1 VLFEQFLNED
11 LGCASYLVG
20 DEHAG
25 IAVVVD
31 PPYFVEPVL
40 AQAERHEVRLV
51 GVLETHTHA
60 DHVSGHGRLA
70 IEHGVPIRVHHGAGA
85 VFRHEPLE
93 DGTEV
98 EVGAVVLRTI
108 HTPGHRP
115 EHCCFAVIDR
125 SRSDEPWL
133 VLTGD
138 SLFVGDAGRP
148 DLAVEARE
156 GAEGLFH
163 SLHRLVE
170 LGDGVE
176 VFPGHVAGS
185 LCGAAMSSKAS
196 TTIGF
201 ERRFNQALQGDLAD
215 FLDARL
221 GPQPP
226 RPPNME
232 RIVELNRGELVG
244 AQPALER
251 LDSLPESAVVVDVR
265 PTEAFAGGHH
275 SGAVGIP
282 VSGSGFATK
291 AAFVLPDLP
300 VVLHA
305 SDGDE
310 AVRAARSLHAVGLFE
325 TVGWQEGGGP
335 ETLEPVSLDELER
348 LLADDAVDLLDV
360 READER
366 DEAHIPGSQHLPYRT
381 ARAAAEA
388 GLLDGRPVVTICESG
403 ARAAIAASVLQAAGI
418 EARPV
423 LDGGM
428 AGWQA
433 RGGETTSFRRCG
445 G

>member
-1 VLFEQFLNED
+1 VLFKQFLNDD

-25 IAVVVD
+25 VAVVVD
-31 PPYFVEPVL
+31 PPYHVDPVL
-40 AQAERHEVRLV
+40 AEAKHHGVRLAA
-51 GVLETHTHA
+51 VLETHTHA

-70 IEHGVPIRVHHGAGA
+70 LEHGVPIRVHAA
-85 VFRHEPLE
+85 AEAAFAHEPLE

-98 EVGAVVLRTI
+98 EVGTVVLRTI

-125 SRSDEPWL
+125 SRGDEPWL

-163 SLHRLVE
+163 SLRRLVE

-176 VFPGHVAGS
+176 VFPGHIAGS

-196 TTIGF
+196 TTIGY
-201 ERRFNQALQGDLAD
+201 ERRFNPALQGELAD

-232 RIVELNRGELVG
+232 RIVELNRGELLG
-244 AQPALER
+244 AQPPLER
-251 LDSLPESAVVVDVR
+251 VGSVPEEAIVLDVR
-265 PTEAFAGGHH
+265 PTETFAAGHRP
-275 SGAVGIP
+275 GALGIP
-282 VSGSGFATK
+282 VCGSGFATK
-291 AAFVLPDLP
+291 AGFVLPERPL
-300 VVLHA
+300 VVHA
-305 SDGDE
+305 ADE
-310 AVRAARSLHAVGLFE
+310 QEALLASRSLHAVGLFE
-325 TVGWQEGGGP
+325 IEGWQEGGGD
-335 ETLEPVSLDELER
+335 EKLEPVSLEELER
-348 LLADDAVDLLDV
+348 LLADDAVELLDV
-360 READER
+360 RETDER
-366 DEAHIPGSQHLPYRT
+366 DESHIPGSQHLPYRT

-388 GLLDGRPVVTICESG
+388 GLLNGRPVVTICESG
-403 ARAAIAASVLQAAGI
+403 PRAAIAASVLQAAGVN
-418 EARPV
+418 ARPV
-423 LDGGM
+423 LDGGV
-428 AGWQA
+428 ATW
-433 RGGETTSFRRCG
+433 RGETTSFRRCG
-445 G
+445 S

>member
-1 VLFEQFLNED
+1 MLFKQFLNDD

-25 IAVVVD
+25 VAVVVD
-31 PPYFVEPVL
+31 PPYHVDPVL
-40 AQAERHEVRLV
+40 AEAKHHGVRLAA
-51 GVLETHTHA
+51 VLETHTHA

-70 IEHGVPIRVHHGAGA
+70 LEHGVPIRVHAA
-85 VFRHEPLE
+85 AEAAFAHEPLE

-98 EVGAVVLRTI
+98 EVGTVVLRTI

-125 SRSDEPWL
+125 SRGDEPWL

-163 SLHRLVE
+163 SLRRLVE

-196 TTIGF
+196 TTIGY
-201 ERRFNQALQGDLAD
+201 ERRFNPALQGELAD

-232 RIVELNRGELVG
+232 RIVELNRGELLG
-244 AQPALER
+244 AQPPLER
-251 LDSLPESAVVVDVR
+251 VGSVPEEAIVLDVR
-265 PTEAFAGGHH
+265 PTETFAAGHRP
-275 SGAVGIP
+275 GALGIP
-282 VSGSGFATK
+282 VCGSGFATK
-291 AAFVLPDLP
+291 AGFVLPERPL
-300 VVLHA
+300 VVHA
-305 SDGDE
+305 ADE
-310 AVRAARSLHAVGLFE
+310 QEALLASRSLHAVGLFE
-325 TVGWQEGGGP
+325 IEGWQEGGGD
-335 ETLEPVSLDELER
+335 EKLEPVSLEELER
-348 LLADDAVDLLDV
+348 LLADDAVELLDV
-360 READER
+360 RETDER
-366 DEAHIPGSQHLPYRT
+366 DESHIPGSQHLPYRT

-388 GLLDGRPVVTICESG
+388 GLLNGRPVVTICESG
-403 ARAAIAASVLQAAGI
+403 PRAAIAASVLQAAGVN
-418 EARPV
+418 ARPV
-423 LDGGM
+423 LDGGVTT
-428 AGWQA
+428 W
-433 RGGETTSFRRCG
+433 RGETTSFRRCG
-445 G
+445 S

>member
-1 VLFEQFLNED
+1 VLFRQFLNDD

-20 DEHAG
+20 DERSG
-25 IAVVVD
+25 VAVVVD
-31 PPYFVEPVL
+31 PPYDVEPVL
-40 AQAERHEVRLV
+40 AEAEHHGVRLV

-70 IEHGVPIRVHHGAGA
+70 LEHGVPIRVHAAA
-85 VFRHEPLE
+85 VAAFAHEPLE

-98 EVGAVVLRTI
+98 EVGDVVLRTI

-125 SRSDEPWL
+125 SRGDEPWL

-148 DLAVEARE
+148 DLAVEAQE

-163 SLHRLVE
+163 SLRRLVE

-196 TTIGF
+196 TTIGY
-201 ERRFNQALQGDLAD
+201 ERRFNPALQGGLAD
-215 FLDARL
+215 FLVARL

-232 RIVELNRGELVG
+232 RIVELNRGELLG
-244 AQPALER
+244 AQPPLAR
-251 LDSLPESAVVVDVR
+251 VDSVPDDAIVLDVR
-265 PTEAFAGGHH
+265 QTESFAVGHH
-275 SGAVGIP
+275 PGALGIP
-282 VSGSGFATK
+282 VSGSAFATK
-291 AAFVLPDLP
+291 AGFVLPDSR

-305 SDGDE
+305 ADERE
-310 AVRAARSLHAVGLFE
+310 AVRAAGSLHAVGLFE
-325 TVGWQEGGGP
+325 IAGWQQGGGA
-335 ETLEPVSLDELER
+335 EKLEPVSLEELER
-348 LLADDAVDLLDV
+348 LLTEDAVDLLDV
-360 READER
+360 RETDER
-366 DEAHIPGSQHLPYRT
+366 DESHIPGSQHLPYRT

-388 GLLDGRPVVTICESG
+388 GLLNGRPVVTICESG
-403 ARAAIAASVLQAAGI
+403 PRAAIAASVLQAAGVN
-418 EARPV
+418 ARPV
-423 LDGGM
+423 LDGGV
-428 AGWQA
+428 ATW
-433 RGGETTSFRRCG
+433 RGETSSFRRCG
-445 G
+445 S

>member
-1 VLFEQFLNED
+1 VLFKQFLNDD

-20 DEHAG
+20 DDHAG
-25 IAVVVD
+25 VAVVVD

-40 AQAERHEVRLV
+40 AEAERHDVRIA

-70 IEHGVPIRVHHGAGA
+70 LEHGVPIRVHGAA
-85 VFRHEPLE
+85 EAAFAHEPLE

-98 EVGAVVLRTI
+98 ELGAVLLRTI

-148 DLAVEARE
+148 DLAVEARA

-163 SLHRLVE
+163 SLRRLVE

-185 LCGAAMSSKAS
+185 LCGAAMSSKTS
-196 TTIGF
+196 TTIGY
-201 ERRFNQALQGDLAD
+201 ERRSNPALEGALAD
-215 FLDARL
+215 FLAARL

-232 RIVELNRGELVG
+232 RIVELNRGEPLG
-244 AQPALER
+244 AQPDLTR
-251 LDSLPESAVVVDVR
+251 IDSLPREAVVVDVR
-265 PTEAFAGGHH
+265 PTDAFAAAHH
-275 SGAVGIP
+275 PGAVGIP
-282 VSGSGFATK
+282 VSGSSFATR
-291 AAFVLPDLP
+291 AAFVLPELP

-305 SDGDE
+305 ADEEE
-310 AVRAARSLHAVGLFE
+310 AVRAARSLHSVALFA
-325 TVGWQEGGGP
+325 TVGWQEGGGS
-335 ETLEPVSLDELER
+335 EKLEPVSLEELEH
-348 LLADDAVDLLDV
+348 LLANDAVELLDV

-366 DEAHIPGSQHLPYRT
+366 DEGHIPGSQHLPYRT

-388 GLLDGRPVVTICESG
+388 GLLNGRPVVTICESG
-403 ARAAIAASVLQAAGI
+403 PRAAIAASVLQAAGVN
-418 EARPV
+418 ARPV
-423 LDGGM
+423 LDGGITE
-428 AGWQA
+428 WRA
-433 RGGETTSFRRCG
+433 RGGETTCFRRCG
-445 G
+445 S